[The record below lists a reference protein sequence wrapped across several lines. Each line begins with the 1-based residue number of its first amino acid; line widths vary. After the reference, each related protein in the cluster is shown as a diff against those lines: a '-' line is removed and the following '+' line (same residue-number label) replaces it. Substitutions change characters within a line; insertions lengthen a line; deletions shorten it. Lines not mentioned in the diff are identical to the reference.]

1 MYKSKREIE
10 KKLKQVKYSL
20 KQFTRY
26 EGRIFVNEGRDPQT
40 GCLPLIIDLSSFTTQ
55 ARSVL
60 QYAYKEAKE
69 RGLVESYNAFVNSK
83 PIFRCFKALRN
94 GDIHE
99 YIPGTNMTIEA
110 SSPIRSIDPETGVG
124 VGEPVYLYIEGLDDL
139 DNPKGRNSDTTIT
152 TTITKRLEPDDE
164 LIQCLTDEGRLDLVE
179 LAKKGEPLY
188 ELFECNGESNI
199 FQLCRSYQECIEEFY
214 DYGVKCGF
222 IS

>member
-1 MYKSKREIE
+1 MYKSKCEIE
-10 KKLKQVKYSL
+10 KKLKQVKHAL

-26 EGRIFVNEGRDPQT
+26 EGRIFVNGGRDPQT
-40 GCLPLIIDLSSFTTQ
+40 GSLPLINDLSSFITQ
-55 ARSVL
+55 ARSVI
-60 QYAYKEAKE
+60 QYAHKEATK

-94 GDIHE
+94 SDIHE

-110 SSPIRSIDPETGVG
+110 SSPIRSINPETGVG
-124 VGEPVYLYIEGLDDL
+124 VGYPVNLYVEGLDDL
-139 DNPKGRNSDTTIT
+139 NKPKDRNSDTIIT

-164 LIQCLTDEGRLDLVE
+164 LIQRLTDEGRLDLAE

-199 FQLCRSYQECIEEFY
+199 FQLCRSYLKCIEEFY